1 MASKSEIRVTSKRSP
16 EFSSNITVDDIT
28 YHVQTEDLGI
38 KTCKIVTN
46 VYLKGEIVHKRK
58 SDYGH
63 LTKLKDFDVRL
74 PALMEK
80 QHKSTIDQ
88 FVAEKSGGKKVKSQ
102 YIEEVQYLLRKG
114 NGKSAMISL
123 RHALE
128 KFPDDLFLLSY
139 YGYLLAVIE
148 NNPKE
153 GIKIC
158 EDTLRTLLQTSM
170 PLGSEFFYPIFYL
183 NLGRAYVKGNRKRD
197 AVLAFQEGLKNDP
210 ENRDILWEMQK
221 LGTRKKPPLPFL
233 SRSNPVNMYL
243 GKLFNKPAKK

>member
-46 VYLKGEIVHKRK
+46 IYLKGEIVQKRK
-58 SDYGH
+58 SDYAH
-63 LTKLKDFDVRL
+63 LTKLKDFGVRL
-74 PALMEK
+74 PSLMEK
-80 QHKSTIDQ
+80 QHKSAIDQ
-88 FVAEKSGGKKVKSQ
+88 FIAEKSSKQKLKSE
-102 YIEEVQYLLRKG
+102 YFEEIQQLLRRG
-114 NGKSAMISL
+114 NGKSAMNSL
-123 RHALE
+123 RQALE

-158 EDTLRTLLQTSM
+158 EDALKTLKKSM
-170 PLGSEFFYPIFYL
+170 PLGSEFFYPVFYL
-183 NLGRAYVKGNRKRD
+183 NMGRAYLKDNRKNE
-197 AVLAFQEGLKNDP
+197 AVRAFQDGLKNDP

-221 LGTRKKPPLPFL
+221 LGSRKRPPLPFL
-233 SRSNPVNMYL
+233 SRSNPVNIYL
-243 GKLFNKPAKK
+243 GKLLSKPPKK

>member
-16 EFSSNITVDDIT
+16 EFGSNITVDDIT

-38 KTCKIVTN
+38 KTCTIVTN

-58 SDYGH
+58 SDYAH

-74 PALMEK
+74 PSLMEK

-88 FVAEKSGGKKVKSQ
+88 FIAEKSGGKKLKPQ
-102 YIEEVQYLLRKG
+102 YLEEVQHLLRKG
-114 NGKSAMISL
+114 NGKSAMNSL

-158 EDTLRTLLQTSM
+158 EDTLRTLKTSM

-183 NLGRAYVKGNRKRD
+183 NLGRAYMKGNRRRD
-197 AVLAFQEGLKNDP
+197 AVQAFQEGLKNDP

-221 LGTRKKPPLPFL
+221 LGRRKKPPFTFL
-233 SRSNPVNMYL
+233 SRSNPFNIYL
-243 GKLFNKPAKK
+243 GKLLNKPSKK